1 MMNIEKPQKVW
12 QELNV
17 SMAEASSSEVWGL
30 RGGGVSVHE
39 SSHYS
44 DNISRTVRKLINKDT
59 LQTDTD
65 AKFDWIKAAM

>member
-30 RGGGVSVHE
+30 RGWGVGGE
-39 SSHYS
+39 SLFMSQV
-44 DNISRTVRKLINKDT
+44 II
-59 LQTDTD
+59 QTTYQEQ
-65 AKFDWIKAAM
+65 WGN

>member
-30 RGGGVSVHE
+30 RGGEE
-39 SSHYS
+39 SLFMSQV
-44 DNISRTVRKLINKDT
+44 II
-59 LQTDTD
+59 QTTYQEQ
-65 AKFDWIKAAM
+65 